1 MLDGPAGNT
10 EYNLQLII
18 SEQGNTSGTTVGSIM
33 FYGGTGNSG
42 NTGYLLKRD
51 SDVNI
56 MDNNWHHVAMTRE
69 SGTLKLFIDGTLETA
84 QSVSYAHNLTTNA
97 MNSGSPRPR
106 IGSYDASSGGLTG
119 YISNFR
125 FVVGQAIYAKDFTP
139 PSLALKG

>member
-1 MLDGPAGNT
+1 
-10 EYNLQLII
+10 
-18 SEQGNTSGTTVGSIM
+18 
-33 FYGGTGNSG
+33 
-42 NTGYLLKRD
+42 
-51 SDVNI
+51 

-125 FVVGQAIYAKDFTP
+125 FIVGQAIYAKDFTP